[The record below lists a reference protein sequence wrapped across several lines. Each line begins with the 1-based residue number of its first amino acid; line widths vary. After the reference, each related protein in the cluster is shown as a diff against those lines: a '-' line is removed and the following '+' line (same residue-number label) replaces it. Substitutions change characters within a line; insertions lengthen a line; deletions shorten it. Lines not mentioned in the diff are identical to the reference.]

1 MNTCLHTDDR
11 TARARIRDG
20 ALELF
25 AAFGPDAVTVRGIAA
40 RAGVSPSLVI
50 RHYNSKN
57 GVRSAVDAYVVD
69 VFEAMMAQ
77 VSAPSCDE
85 RSEPAVPL
93 SFVEMV
99 TKSLPHDSAIPGY
112 LGRMLIAGDPEGSAL
127 FQRLHDVSKATLADM
142 IASGSATL
150 GHDPDVRAAFLLVND
165 LAVMILRDRLTEVLG
180 VDPISPDGL
189 HRWGTE
195 VLSVY
200 RGGLLHDAAPSSSVQ
215 GRGTDLPTERQDER
229 NPS

>member
-1 MNTCLHTDDR
+1 MCLHADDR

-77 VSAPSCDE
+77 VSAPS
-85 RSEPAVPL
+85 RSEEHTSELQSRGHLVC
-93 SFVEMV
+93 
-99 TKSLPHDSAIPGY
+99 
-112 LGRMLIAGDPEGSAL
+112 
-127 FQRLHDVSKATLADM
+127 RL
-142 IASGSATL
+142 
-150 GHDPDVRAAFLLVND
+150 LLEKKNS
-165 LAVMILRDRLTEVLG
+165 TG
-180 VDPISPDGL
+180 
-189 HRWGTE
+189 
-195 VLSVY
+195 
-200 RGGLLHDAAPSSSVQ
+200 
-215 GRGTDLPTERQDER
+215 
-229 NPS
+229 